1 MNNRLLDI
9 MDRFFDRKFK
19 EKQIPQREAAVVVS
33 VSEGCKRAVVRL
45 AGDASLE
52 LLNKS
57 GEKLYEGDSV
67 WIEYR
72 TAPSGGY
79 IAMRN
84 GEADPLGSGAAF
96 IIENA
101 AVLTADEGQELTA
114 EQEIVNVDTASR
126 TTTVYGN
133 PKNTVIVGGN
143 RWLFCADT
151 AELKLRA
158 SPEDAVT
165 DAEFYIN
172 DTAWSY
178 MTRLSSM
185 AKTAEGFSWTVG
197 LWRRKSGSTDN
208 WGNIANLTVTE
219 EPASFGIVCR
229 AQSMSENTT
238 CRYGSTTYQT
248 PNGYVLGRMNIAA
261 FSADGS
267 VISVSEIT
275 SNVVSWQRFSSAA
288 ERDYAFA
295 VTTRSEISEVT
306 ENV

>member
-1 MNNRLLDI
+1 MAEYTENLNLKKPAQA
-9 MDRFFDRKFK
+9 DRFSIADYNVNLDKLD
-19 EKQIPQREAAVVVS
+19 AAI
-33 VSEGCKRAVVRL
+33 GNVRL
-45 AGDASLE
+45 VLVSSEEYAASTSSPDILYIVSYPDGSVRQYLGDIPV
-52 LLNKS
+52 S
-57 GEKLYEGDSV
+57 G
-67 WIEYR
+67 
-72 TAPSGGY
+72 
-79 IAMRN
+79 
-84 GEADPLGSGAAF
+84 GAAF

-172 DTAWSY
+172 DTAYSY

-197 LWRRKSGSTDN
+197 LWRRKSGSTDS

-229 AQSMSENTT
+229 AQSMSESTT
-238 CRYGSTTYQT
+238 YYKTGSGTYQT
-248 PNGYVLGRMNIAA
+248 PNGYMLGRMNIAA

-267 VISVSEIT
+267 VIAVSEIT
-275 SNVVSWQRFSSAA
+275 SNGVSWQRFSSAA